1 MSLINIKL
9 FSNFYNPEF
18 IYSNPGPGPGNIF
31 NRNDFINNIEF
42 NQDNVKEGKQLFNNM
57 NTEFFKQF
65 IQKGFSIGDGIKY
78 VFCLVPYSEKVS
90 YDYYVQSLK
99 KIFYFGYKNNIE
111 IIYCL
116 VKYSLGPGLDNQRS
130 LVTRS
135 NVWITGPEDRITGPE
150 DRITTNDDIIESEF
164 SSNYYELK
172 NFLSTEVV
180 LEKTFTLSNQND
192 IEKYIQFCSMFDTY
206 ILIDDDLIYWSWYLN
221 PNWSCCKIVAP
232 NEIKNKF
239 PENDSIDFIEV

>member
-1 MSLINIKL
+1 MSLINIKP

-18 IYSNPGPGPGNIF
+18 IYSNIS

-42 NQDNVKEGKQLFNNM
+42 NQDNVKEGKKLFNNM

-78 VFCLVPYSEKVS
+78 IFCLVPYSEKVS

-116 VKYSLGPGLDNQRS
+116 V
-130 LVTRS
+130 
-135 NVWITGPEDRITGPE
+135 WITGPEYRITGPE
-150 DRITTNDDIIESEF
+150 DQITTKDDIIESEF

-180 LEKTFTLSNQND
+180 LEKTFTLSTQND

-206 ILIDDDLIYWSWYLN
+206 ILIDNDLIYWSWYLN

-239 PENDSIDFIEV
+239 PENDSIEFIEV

>member
-1 MSLINIKL
+1 MSLINIKP

-18 IYSNPGPGPGNIF
+18 IYSNIS

-42 NQDNVKEGKQLFNNM
+42 NQDNVKEGKKLFNNM

-116 VKYSLGPGLDNQRS
+116 VG
-130 LVTRS
+130 
-135 NVWITGPEDRITGPE
+135 ITGPEDRITGPE
-150 DRITTNDDIIESEF
+150 DQITTNDDIIESEF

>member
-1 MSLINIKL
+1 MSLINIKP

-18 IYSNPGPGPGNIF
+18 IYSNIS

-42 NQDNVKEGKQLFNNM
+42 NQDNVKEGKKLFNNM

-116 VKYSLGPGLDNQRS
+116 VC
-130 LVTRS
+130 
-135 NVWITGPEDRITGPE
+135 ITGPE

-206 ILIDDDLIYWSWYLN
+206 ILIDNDLIYWSWYLN